1 MKIIENSKP
10 IQSVVS
16 SIIKSPTLS
25 KNTEVVS
32 AVTKTSDNTVQ
43 TTVITRNPEK
53 PEQNTVVVAFVDK
66 KTNNVTIVAEKTYEV
81 T

>member
-10 IQSVVS
+10 IQSVVA
-16 SIIKSPTLS
+16 SIIKSESFS